1 MVQAAILA
9 LRRWRREDEDLKASL
24 NDRENLRQAWME
36 GGEGKEPSPAIGKRQ
51 RKTDGDIL

>member
-24 NDRENLRQAWME
+24 NDRENLRQAWDM
-36 GGEGKEPSPAIGKRQ
+36 
-51 RKTDGDIL
+51 